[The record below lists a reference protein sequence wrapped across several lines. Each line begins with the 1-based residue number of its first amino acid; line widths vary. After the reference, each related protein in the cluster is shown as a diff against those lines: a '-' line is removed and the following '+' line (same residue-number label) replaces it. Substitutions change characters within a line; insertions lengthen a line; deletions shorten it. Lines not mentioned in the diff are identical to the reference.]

1 MAATELVGIDNLL
14 WKSRRQISAE
24 AAWWKVALLPT
35 DVNIMPNHLVVALAY
50 DRLSTFE
57 FGITVE
63 VFGLPRPEMGPDWYR
78 FSVCAIEPGPLRAI
92 GGFQIMADGGLELLE
107 QADTIVIPGWRGASK
122 EPVPPELI
130 DSLQRAHARGARL
143 MSICSGVFA
152 LAATGLLSGR
162 RATTHWHYA
171 EQLSQAYPD
180 IKVEPDV
187 LYVDEGRVLTSAG
200 SAAGIDL
207 CLHVVRADFG
217 PEIANRLARRLVVPP
232 HREGGQAQ
240 FIERPVPPA
249 REGLRFAPLFDRMRA
264 RLGEEQ
270 PVAELAA
277 EAGMS
282 VRTFLRRFKAATGL
296 PPGEWLLTERLVRAR
311 ELLETTGHSIE
322 SIADATGF
330 GSAATLRHHF
340 RARLGTS
347 PAAYRTRFAPG
358 SKRAADMAGF
368 KKQKAA
374 PWGG

>member
-1 MAATELVGIDNLL
+1 M
-14 WKSRRQISAE
+14 
-24 AAWWKVALLPT
+24 PT
-35 DVNIMPNHLVVALAY
+35 DVNIMPNRFVVALAY

-57 FGITVE
+57 FGIAVE
-63 VFGLPRPEMGPDWYR
+63 IFGLPRPEMGPDWYR
-78 FSVCAIEPGPLRAI
+78 FAVCAIEPGPLRAV
-92 GGFQIMADGGLELLE
+92 GGFQITADGGLELLDE
-107 QADTIVIPGWRGASK
+107 ADTIVIPGWRGAHA
-122 EPVPPELI
+122 EPVPPALVEALR
-130 DSLQRAHARGARL
+130 LAHERGARL

-162 RATTHWHYA
+162 RATTHWHHV
-171 EQLSQAYPD
+171 ENLSRLYPD
-180 IKVEPDV
+180 VIVEPDV

-207 CLHVVRADFG
+207 CLHVVRTDFG

-270 PVAELAA
+270 PVARLAA

-296 PPGEWLLTERLVRAR
+296 PPGEWLLAERLARAR
-311 ELLETTGHSIE
+311 ELLESTGWSIE
-322 SIADATGF
+322 DIAGATGF

-340 RARLGTS
+340 RTRLGTS
-347 PAAYRTRFAPG
+347 PAAYRSRFAPE
-358 SKRAADMAGF
+358 RARATDPAGF

-374 PWGG
+374 PRGG